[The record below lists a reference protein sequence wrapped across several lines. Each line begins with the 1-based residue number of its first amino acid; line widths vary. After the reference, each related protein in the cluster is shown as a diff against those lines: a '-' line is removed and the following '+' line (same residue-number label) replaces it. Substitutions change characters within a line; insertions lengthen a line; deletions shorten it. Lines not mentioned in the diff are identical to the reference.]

1 MIALLMN
8 LFLVM
13 SGVLL
18 LIYDR
23 RFKTTIGKVI
33 SSGKGGETKYQ
44 SVVEYDADGKTL
56 HCKIDHSKE
65 ALTREG
71 AAVKLKYDPEDPVS
85 ATNEMIDVTA
95 LLLIGICS
103 FNIVL
108 VIISFIA
115 S

>member
-13 SGVLL
+13 SGVFL

-23 RFKTTIGKVI
+23 KYKTTTGKVI

-56 HCKIDHSKE
+56 HCRIDHSKE

-71 AAVKLKYDPEDPVS
+71 AAIKLRYDPEDPVS
-85 ATNEMIDVTA
+85 ATNEMINVTA
-95 LLLIGICS
+95 LLLVGICS